1 MTFSD
6 DDVMSHGKGPKN
18 IKVGK
23 TFSDD
28 FVNYRE
34 ELSVIKSQC
43 LLKLCVII
51 ILRMII
57 AVFSQKGFAYIK
69 YTMIPD

>member
-6 DDVMSHGKGPKN
+6 DEVMSHGKEPKN
-18 IKVGK
+18 IKVGE

-43 LLKLCVII
+43 LTKLRDIQED
-51 ILRMII
+51 L
-57 AVFSQKGFAYIK
+57 
-69 YTMIPD
+69 